1 MVESKP
7 VDLSTYVGKNIRLRF
22 HFDTLDAMYNKGLAW
37 AITAMRISDD
47 PTKVCTESADD
58 GTTEKAR
65 EIALGGNMDGQIC
78 PTGDVDFFSF
88 TGENKQTF
96 SASVNLTSQPKDWE
110 PTLTLLS
117 GDGKSILV
125 DGRAAGNSV
134 QLNTILPGAG
144 RYYLKIG
151 AQTNNKVTVQVS
163 IIGFLIQDTT
173 PPTVKL
179 TTPSMFDQPEP
190 ASCTGCR
197 SIGWRK
203 SCQPDRV
210 LCSTSGTS
218 VDNADRVSVDE
229 TGQDGWIG
237 SIPADYTGKLEGAA
251 IFARAFDQAGN
262 HTDSSAVI
270 LAGDGSTPVTHMD
283 ARQLKMAAR

>member
-134 QLNTILPGAG
+134 RLTQSCRGLAD
-144 RYYLKIG
+144 
-151 AQTNNKVTVQVS
+151 
-163 IIGFLIQDTT
+163 II
-173 PPTVKL
+173 
-179 TTPSMFDQPEP
+179 
-190 ASCTGCR
+190 
-197 SIGWRK
+197 
-203 SCQPDRV
+203 
-210 LCSTSGTS
+210 
-218 VDNADRVSVDE
+218 
-229 TGQDGWIG
+229 
-237 SIPADYTGKLEGAA
+237 
-251 IFARAFDQAGN
+251 
-262 HTDSSAVI
+262 
-270 LAGDGSTPVTHMD
+270 
-283 ARQLKMAAR
+283 